1 MTGTMSAI
9 FKCGCLKLIP
19 FCLGSAILTGAVT
32 GAKAGGDNANGRDA
46 IPQDEVVV
54 TDANPAQDVPVTY
67 SVRISKDADR
77 IKLKGTIASE
87 EDYKTLIGMVKAN
100 FPSMTVSDRV
110 KVGPETPV
118 PDVKIGGLSFALKVL
133 GYVENGNA
141 TYDNNG
147 LMLEGSVNT
156 AVVLEQVQQLV
167 DKEKPEGIS
176 VRNLRV
182 SAPDMSWRVQLN
194 ESSTIK
200 ISGIIPN
207 TEKKDEVLS
216 KLRHLFP
223 AHTIIDN
230 SKTADDLPQH
240 WSESVDK
247 SIELLAYMESGLVDV
262 TKTSINVK
270 GHAGDK
276 AQLNLLIAA
285 TKEMPDTVAF
295 NSEVTAPD
303 RTTVVD
309 VIGGASTLSANV
321 PAFKTD
327 VE

>member
-19 FCLGSAILTGAVT
+19 LCLGSAILSGGLTGAV
-32 GAKAGGDNANGRDA
+32 AGEANENSRDP

-54 TDANPAQDVPVTY
+54 ADPDPAQDSPVTY
-67 SVRISKDADR
+67 SVRISKEPDR
-77 IKLKGTIASE
+77 IKLKGSISSE

-100 FPSMTVSDRV
+100 FPSMTLSDRV
-110 KVGPETPV
+110 KVEPETPV

-133 GYVENGNA
+133 GYVENGSA

-147 LMLEGSVNT
+147 LSLEGSVNT
-156 AVVLEQVQQLV
+156 AVVLDQVQQLV
-167 DKEKPEGIS
+167 HKEKPEGVS
-176 VRNLRV
+176 VKMLRI
-182 SAPDMSWRVQLN
+182 SAPDLSWRVQLN
-194 ESSTIK
+194 ESNTIK
-200 ISGIIPN
+200 ISGIIASSA
-207 TEKKDEVLS
+207 KKDEVLN

-230 SKTADDLPQH
+230 SKIMDGLPEH
-240 WSESVDK
+240 WDGSINK
-247 SIELLAYMESGLVDV
+247 SIEFLAYMDYGLVDV

-276 AQLNLLIAA
+276 ARLSLLIQA
-285 TKEMPDTVAF
+285 TKEMPDTVAV
-295 NSEVTAPD
+295 NSEVTAPE
-303 RTTVVD
+303 RTTELD

-321 PAFKTD
+321 PAFTTN

>member
-1 MTGTMSAI
+1 MSAI

-19 FCLGSAILTGAVT
+19 FCLGSAILSGAFA
-32 GAKAGGDNANGRDA
+32 GAGASEENENGRDPV
-46 IPQDEVVV
+46 PQDEVVL
-54 TDANPAQDVPVTY
+54 TDSNPAQDVPVTY

-77 IKLKGTIASE
+77 IKLKGSISSE

-100 FPSMTVSDRV
+100 FPSMTLSDRV
-110 KVGPETPV
+110 KIEPETPV

-133 GYVENGNA
+133 GYVENGSA

-167 DKEKPEGIS
+167 EREKPEGIS
-176 VRNLRV
+176 VRKLRV

-194 ESSTIK
+194 ESNTIK
-200 ISGIIPN
+200 ISGIIPD
-207 TEKKDEVLS
+207 TEKKDEVLG

-230 SKTADDLPQH
+230 SKIAADLPQH
-240 WSESVDK
+240 WNESVDK
-247 SIELLAYMESGLVDV
+247 SIELLAYMNSGLVDV

-276 AQLNLLIAA
+276 ARLNLLIQA
-285 TKEMPDTVAF
+285 TKEMPDTVAV
-295 NSEVTAPD
+295 NSEVTAPE

-309 VIGGASTLSANV
+309 VIGGASTLSATV
-321 PAFKTD
+321 PAFTTD